1 MQADQTDIHNL
12 ALPQVRQACRSAL
25 LEVLET
31 MFFELPAADLE
42 VVEQPGSESC
52 LIRAGFHGSADGA
65 MQLAISCGI
74 CGRLAASFL
83 GKEEDEVSCAER
95 CSTARELANMLCG
108 ASLSRLQPH
117 GRMSIETPE
126 SIEVPDRE
134 SGPWLRYPL
143 EGGFIDVALRY
154 GEEL

>member
-1 MQADQTDIHNL
+1 MPAKQKEIHNL

-31 MFFELPAADLE
+31 MFFELPVSELE
-42 VVEQPGSESC
+42 VVEQQAGESC

-83 GKEEDEVSCAER
+83 GKEEDEVSCGER

-126 SIEVPDRE
+126 PIEAADRE

-154 GEEL
+154 GEGL